1 MQLSEHGN
9 VRPTSK
15 PTNAANSGSRAS
27 LRSSA
32 KLGLRSDV
40 YETNSGSRTSLRSS
54 AKLGSSADMCGTAV
68 RGIARTG
75 ATFTLTHYSR

>member
-1 MQLSEHGN
+1 MYFLIMQLSEHGN

-32 KLGLRSDV
+32 KLGLRCRALR
-40 YETNSGSRTSLRSS
+40 SRTRRRSS
-54 AKLGSSADMCGTAV
+54 RV
-68 RGIARTG
+68 
-75 ATFTLTHYSR
+75 SRC